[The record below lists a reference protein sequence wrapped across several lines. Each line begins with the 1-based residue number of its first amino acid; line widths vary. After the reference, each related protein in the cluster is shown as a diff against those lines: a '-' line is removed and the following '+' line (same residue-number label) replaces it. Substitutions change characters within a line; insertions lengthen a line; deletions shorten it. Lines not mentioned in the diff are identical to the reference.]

1 MRKLKYSEIKIVR
14 EQLLKE
20 QDNRCALSGIKLT
33 NDRAVLDHAHGDG
46 KIRKVLDR
54 GVNALLGKIENGL
67 LMNGITLEMLENIC
81 LNLVDY
87 IKNSEQEILHPTY
100 RNPEE
105 KKAQAKIRAAKKR
118 KAIKESKKPQ

>member
-1 MRKLKYSEIKIVR
+1 
-14 EQLLKE
+14 
-20 QDNRCALSGIKLT
+20 
-33 NDRAVLDHAHGDG
+33 
-46 KIRKVLDR
+46 
-54 GVNALLGKIENGL
+54 
-67 LMNGITLEMLENIC
+67 MNGITLEMLENIC